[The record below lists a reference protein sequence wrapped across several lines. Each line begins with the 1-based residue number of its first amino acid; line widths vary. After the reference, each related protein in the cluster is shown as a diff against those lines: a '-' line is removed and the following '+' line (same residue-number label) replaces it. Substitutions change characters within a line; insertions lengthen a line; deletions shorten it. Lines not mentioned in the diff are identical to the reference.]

1 MKKKKIISVLLTVI
15 ALLCIIPGTAY
26 AAYIKNANVN
36 DSVKWVFD
44 ASGMSGEP
52 WISSGS
58 MPAGL
63 TLSAGDGSFTISGT
77 PTAGGSFYVTVSY
90 TLSNGETAGQDI
102 YITIKGSDAP
112 TPTQTPSIIFGD
124 APKITK
130 HPGLEY
136 VYEGGECIF
145 TSYADDA
152 ESVDWYFEKGS
163 ENIRAQEA
171 YTKFSGLSVVGF
183 DDNIIELYNI
193 PISMDGWKIYS
204 VFYGPGG
211 STQSERAELH
221 VMKATPK
228 PTPTPTPT
236 PKPTVAPT
244 PTPTPVPTP
253 TPAPEP
259 NVTPTVNTDE
269 PFSGD
274 GVLTTPSPSDNGGTD
289 GSGSAT
295 GGVLVS
301 RDSNSTLIIFIGAV
315 LIVTMICGTVFYLYL
330 TRDKQQGRRPRGG
343 FGGGNDDDDDDDD
356 DYV

>member
-58 MPAGL
+58 IPAGL

-193 PISMDGWKIYS
+193 PLSMDGWKIYS

-211 STQSERAELH
+211 STQSERADLH

-228 PTPTPTPT
+228 PTPTPT

-253 TPAPEP
+253 TPAPVP
-259 NVTPTVNTDE
+259 TVTPTVNTDE

-289 GSGSAT
+289 GSGSAN

-315 LIVTMICGTVFYLYL
+315 LIVTMICGTVLYLYL

-356 DYV
+356 YV

>member
-1 MKKKKIISVLLTVI
+1 MKKNKIISVLLTVI

-63 TLSAGDGSFTISGT
+63 TLSAGEGSFTISGT

-211 STQSERAELH
+211 STQSERADLH

-236 PKPTVAPT
+236 PTVAPT

-253 TPAPEP
+253 TPAPVP
-259 NVTPTVNTDE
+259 TVTPTVNTDE

-289 GSGSAT
+289 GSGSAN

-315 LIVTMICGTVFYLYL
+315 LIVTMICGTVLYLYL